1 MRQRLALAAFVF
13 LTLLL
18 SACGGGGGGGGTG
31 FKATPTSLTFIGV
44 KDQAPPPP
52 QYINMTFSSGDV
64 AYVGA
69 AWVGSQPSWAN
80 TPYLT
85 GSGRNWQLV
94 VSMWDTS
101 LPQGTYTATLKCGV
115 GKSDGSVLDSQDV
128 VITYKVMSL
137 IGVDRTSISYDYVQ
151 GAALPSAV
159 SVDVF
164 GANLPWT
171 AAVSQPWIKLGAT
184 SGISPSSVSVS
195 VDPAGLAP
203 GTYDGTVTLSHTG
216 GNDRAIFAVHLT
228 VSAPG
233 IQPQTALAFSGVNG
247 APLAAQPINV
257 SLTSGASVTWT
268 ATAADPW
275 VVLGKTT
282 GTTPDTLAVS
292 ADPSR
297 GPLASGNYASSVTL
311 TATVGGAT
319 LTRVVPVTLALAAPT
334 LTVEPSTL
342 VLGGTNGR
350 DFSAKNLQVS
360 LNTGAGSW
368 PVTLT
373 PGKTWMA
380 PAATSAQASA
390 TPATVGISPATA
402 GLTGGSYHGILTVT
416 ARVNGDTL
424 SFPVPVDLNLESH
437 RLLVQD
443 TGAAFASMP
452 GLSVLTRTIPVRDNL
467 GLTTSWTAVSDKA
480 WLTVTPSG
488 TTPGSIVLTANPAGL
503 GPDTLDVA
511 TITLTSPDST
521 VEGVE
526 RIQAGLWVGA
536 SAPVAFY
543 RTSPT
548 GSEIAADP
556 VRPYIYLAS
565 GASTVEVW
573 NVHTS
578 TLVTTYSGL
587 GARITHVAVSADGS
601 KLYASDATNYKI
613 TAADLPSGQ
622 VRSTWDAGTA
632 EGPHLAYAR
641 SNGQGLLLAGNGYV
655 FNAETGASLGRPNP
669 WTSSSY
675 PVAASAQGNQMSL
688 DSGVHSLDYTA
699 LNGGQVIMG
708 EARWPNASA
717 WNSAD
722 YAFNADGSRF
732 YAAFASPYDFYV
744 FDTAGT
750 GYSLPLVQTLPGA
763 AYPGNVEVAKD
774 GRIFCLS
781 ESASPYDFWIYG
793 ADGTQKDVRDLI
805 PYGSPQRSSGMK
817 ISGDGLRVAVLG
829 WDGGNAFLRF
839 ATTAP

>member
-1 MRQRLALAAFVF
+1 MRQRLALAVFVL

-18 SACGGGGGGGGTG
+18 SACGGGGGGGTG
-31 FKATPTSLTFIGV
+31 FRATPTSLTFNGV
-44 KDQAPPPP
+44 QGRNAPAP
-52 QYINMTFSSGDV
+52 QSVNMTFSSGDV

-80 TPYLT
+80 TPYIT
-85 GSGRNWQLV
+85 GSGRNWQLI
-94 VSMWDTS
+94 VSVWDTS
-101 LPQGTYTATLKCGV
+101 LPPGTYTATLKCGV
-115 GKSDGSVLDSQDV
+115 GKSDGTVLESQDIA
-128 VITYKVMSL
+128 ITYKVTSL
-137 IGVDRTSISYDYVQ
+137 IGVDTTFLAFDYVQ
-151 GAALPSAV
+151 GGTVPATASVYV
-159 SVDVF
+159 S
-164 GANLPWT
+164 GASLAWT
-171 AAVSQPWIKLGAT
+171 AQASQPWIKLGTTAGT
-184 SGISPSSVSVS
+184 TPSWLHVS

-203 GTYDGTVTLSHTG
+203 GTYDGTVTLTHT
-216 GNDRAIFAVHLT
+216 DASDTATVAVRLT

-297 GPLASGNYASSVTL
+297 GPLASGNYASSITL
-311 TATVGGAT
+311 TATAGGTT

-402 GLTGGSYHGILTVT
+402 GLTGGSYHGTLTVT

-424 SFPVPVDLNLESH
+424 TFPVPVDLNLESH

-536 SAPVAFY
+536 SAPAAFLHQ
-543 RTSPT
+543 SST
-548 GSEIAADP
+548 GNEIASDP
-556 VRPYIYLAS
+556 VRPYIYLATGNS
-565 GASTVEVW
+565 SVEVW
-573 NVHTS
+573 NIHTNA
-578 TLVTTYSGL
+578 LVTTFSGL
-587 GARITHVAVSADGS
+587 GARIIHVAVSADGS

-669 WTSSSY
+669 WTSYSY
-675 PVAASAQGNQMSL
+675 PVAASLQGNQMSL

-793 ADGTQKDVRDLI
+793 PDGSQKAARSMYS
-805 PYGSPQRSSGMK
+805 YGSPYRSSGMR
-817 ISGDGLRVAVLG
+817 ISGDGLRVALLG
-829 WDGGNAFLRF
+829 NEGGWVVLRF